1 MAYQELREALTFDD
15 VLLLPQASDLLPA
28 NCDVSTA
35 LTPKIRLRIP
45 LVSSP
50 MDTVTESRVAIAIA
64 QMGGI
69 GFVHRN
75 LSIEEQAAEVET
87 VKKYESGMIV
97 DPITVSPDQK
107 IGEAVAVMERYR
119 ISGLPVV
126 ADGRLVGILTNRDL
140 RFERR
145 LDKQVRDVMTS
156 KLITARPG
164 IDLEH
169 AKELL
174 QAHRIEKLPLVD
186 DQNRLRGLITVK
198 DMDKAI
204 RHPHASKDNRGRLRV
219 GAAVGVGPEREARV
233 AALRRAGVDVIC
245 IDTAHGHTRNV
256 IDAIKATKLEWP
268 EVEVV
273 AGNVATSEGAK
284 ALCDAGADAIRV
296 GMGPGSICTTRVV
309 SGVGVPQITAIMDT
323 MAVAEPR
330 NIPVIA
336 DGGIRF
342 SGDITK
348 AIAAGAN
355 SVMIGSLFAGTEESP
370 GETILYQGRTYKTV
384 PRYGLDRRD
393 ERAHRRPLRAAQ
405 RRGRQA
411 CAGRNRGPRAP
422 SRIARVEYRAA
433 GGRVAIRDGLRR
445 RGEFGGAA
453 QAGALR
459 QGQRRRDARE
469 PRARRV
475 YHERSAEL
483 SAVGGGAPRP
493 APSAGVT
500 PAPGIKRRC
509 GTSSLLEGCWGCG
522 RHTARGLD
530 ASNLRTASPSRAG
543 RGNRSLERM
552 RGVVPHY
559 LF

>member
-1 MAYQELREALTFDD
+1 MAHQELREALTFDD
-15 VLLLPQASDLLPA
+15 VLLLPQSSDVLPA
-28 NCDVSTA
+28 NCDVSTV

-50 MDTVTESRVAIAIA
+50 MDTVTESRTAIAIA

-87 VKKYESGMIV
+87 VKKYETGMIV
-97 DPITVSPDQK
+97 DPITVSPEQK
-107 IGEAVAVMERYR
+107 IGEAVAVMERFR

-126 ADGRLVGILTNRDL
+126 SEGRLVGILTNRDL

-156 KLITARPG
+156 KVITARPG

-204 RHPHASKDNRGRLRV
+204 RHPHASKDQLGRLRV

-268 EVEVV
+268 GVEVV

-284 ALCDAGADAIRV
+284 ALCDAGADALRV
-296 GMGPGSICTTRVV
+296 GMGPGSICTTRVI

-323 MAVAEPR
+323 IAIAEPR

-370 GETILYQGRTYKTV
+370 GETILYQGRTYKMYRGMGSLGAMNERTGD
-384 PRYGLDRRD
+384 RYGQLDVND
-393 ERAHRRPLRAAQ
+393 GKHVPE
-405 RRGRQA
+405 G
-411 CAGRNRGPRAP
+411 
-422 SRIARVEYRAA
+422 IE
-433 GGRVAIRDGLRR
+433 GRVPHRGSLASNIEQLVGGLQS
-445 RGEFGGAA
+445 GMGYVGAA
-453 QAGALR
+453 NLSELR
-459 QGQRRRDARE
+459 K
-469 PRARRV
+469 RARFVKISDAGMRESHV
-475 YHERSAEL
+475 HDVFITKE
-483 SAVGGGAPRP
+483 APNYRQ
-493 APSAGVT
+493 
-500 PAPGIKRRC
+500 
-509 GTSSLLEGCWGCG
+509 
-522 RHTARGLD
+522 
-530 ASNLRTASPSRAG
+530 
-543 RGNRSLERM
+543 
-552 RGVVPHY
+552 
-559 LF
+559 

>member
-1 MAYQELREALTFDD
+1 MAHQELREALTFDD
-15 VLLLPQASDLLPA
+15 VLLLPQSSDVLPA
-28 NCDVSTA
+28 NCDVSTV

-50 MDTVTESRVAIAIA
+50 MDTVTESRTAIAIA

-87 VKKYESGMIV
+87 VKKYETGMIV
-97 DPITVSPDQK
+97 DPITVSPEQK
-107 IGEAVAVMERYR
+107 IGEAVAVMERFR

-126 ADGRLVGILTNRDL
+126 SDGRLVGILTNRDL

-156 KLITARPG
+156 RVITARPG

-204 RHPHASKDNRGRLRV
+204 RHPHASKDQLGRLRV

-245 IDTAHGHTRNV
+245 IDTAHGHTQNV
-256 IDAIKATKLEWP
+256 IDAIKATKREWP
-268 EVEVV
+268 DIEVV
-273 AGNVATSEGAK
+273 AGNIATSEGAK
-284 ALCDAGADAIRV
+284 ALCDAGADALRV
-296 GMGPGSICTTRVV
+296 GMGPGSICTTRVI

-323 MAVAEPR
+323 IAIAEPR

-370 GETILYQGRTYKTV
+370 GETILYQGRTYKMYRGMGSLGAMNERTGD
-384 PRYGLDRRD
+384 RYGQLDVND
-393 ERAHRRPLRAAQ
+393 GKHVPE
-405 RRGRQA
+405 G
-411 CAGRNRGPRAP
+411 
-422 SRIARVEYRAA
+422 IE
-433 GGRVAIRDGLRR
+433 GRVPHRGSLASNIEQLVGGLQS
-445 RGEFGGAA
+445 GMGYVGAA
-453 QAGALR
+453 NLSELR
-459 QGQRRRDARE
+459 K
-469 PRARRV
+469 RARFVRISDAGMRESHV
-475 YHERSAEL
+475 HDVFITKE
-483 SAVGGGAPRP
+483 APNYRQ
-493 APSAGVT
+493 
-500 PAPGIKRRC
+500 
-509 GTSSLLEGCWGCG
+509 
-522 RHTARGLD
+522 
-530 ASNLRTASPSRAG
+530 
-543 RGNRSLERM
+543 
-552 RGVVPHY
+552 
-559 LF
+559 